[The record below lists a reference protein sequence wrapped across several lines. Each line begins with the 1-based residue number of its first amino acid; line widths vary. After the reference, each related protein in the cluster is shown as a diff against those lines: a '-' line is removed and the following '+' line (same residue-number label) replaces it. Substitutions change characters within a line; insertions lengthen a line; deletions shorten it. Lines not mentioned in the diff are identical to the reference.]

1 VTESLE
7 ALDIEVDYMGVPLT
21 DLLKSE
27 EALLG
32 VLQRQQHGKVC
43 LGVGR

>member
-21 DLLKSE
+21 NILKNE
-27 EALLG
+27 EALLT
-32 VLQRQQHGKVC
+32 L
-43 LGVGR
+43 